1 MQQAIARALR
11 AGSACITISTSEEHL
26 ALEALR
32 TCASERNL
40 RAWFWSCTRGLRRG
54 HWESREETKA
64 NAEATDAGVAIVTAY
79 EQVNEPAM
87 VVLCDVAAHLEP
99 SAPGGVRAQ
108 RALRELIT
116 LFADGGTT
124 QQLRGKLFVVLL
136 EGPGSK
142 LPASIEETWH
152 RCDVPPPDDEAIT
165 DIIKDTARRI
175 AAQAVVGT
183 GSPRPVIAKISKSSL
198 SRMVEQLRGLTQ
210 SQIERAIAN
219 VIHQDNALTDE
230 DLPRLIEVKRSMV
243 ASGGV
248 LEFVSRP
255 KSLDEVGGLQTLKAW
270 LKKREASFTSAG
282 REAGLPA
289 PRGVLLLGVQGSGK
303 SLCAKAIATAWQ
315 RPLLK
320 LDPGVLYDKYLGESE
335 RRLRDALR
343 QAEVMSPV
351 VLWIDEIEKGFAS
364 AASQS
369 TDGGLSKRM
378 FGTLLNWMQEHT
390 APVFLVATA
399 NDVSALP
406 PELMR
411 KGRFDEIFFVDLPG
425 SAAREQILRIHLS
438 KRGVH
443 VPPFE
448 APTLRVRDD
457 ASQTK
462 LTVAELS
469 TNSVFSSDDLAMLVS
484 ASESRSG
491 AEIEQAIID
500 AQYASFDAKLPL
512 RASDVAASL
521 EASPPIAVTMRERI
535 ADLRAWAAGR
545 CVPAE

>member
-1 MQQAIARALR
+1 
-11 AGSACITISTSEEHL
+11 
-26 ALEALR
+26 
-32 TCASERNL
+32 
-40 RAWFWSCTRGLRRG
+40 
-54 HWESREETKA
+54 
-64 NAEATDAGVAIVTAY
+64 
-79 EQVNEPAM
+79 
-87 VVLCDVAAHLEP
+87 
-99 SAPGGVRAQ
+99 
-108 RALRELIT
+108 
-116 LFADGGTT
+116 
-124 QQLRGKLFVVLL
+124 
-136 EGPGSK
+136 
-142 LPASIEETWH
+142 
-152 RCDVPPPDDEAIT
+152 
-165 DIIKDTARRI
+165 
-175 AAQAVVGT
+175 
-183 GSPRPVIAKISKSSL
+183 
-198 SRMVEQLRGLTQ
+198 MVEQLRGLTQ